1 VGQSVVEGDCQTLRA
16 VAFMGWDW
24 ATIESEW
31 LGGTGPIA
39 SPQAAIVE
47 SFDLVEKVLG
57 RKWMEEQLA
66 AQSAPNQAPG
76 PVASFVRIA
85 EQLVRLRGC
94 VGFSDVLRRML
105 EGQRAAFSELRAAYL
120 CVVGHPDAIVEFN
133 VAVTVGKKARRPDF
147 RVCMPGDDWTHVEVK
162 SLQTSE
168 QAEKTSADLETLSQ
182 PFSDMPL
189 GLAAEIFLHR
199 EPAPDEI
206 TAIINRARCLFV
218 AAQPGTVE
226 LPGLAVIYIGHQ
238 PPGEVSPFH
247 TTAVPTPMLSEVK
260 FQLADGRRKHLL
272 VRYPY
277 SDARAK
283 EFLDAVSKQLPPR
296 SGNLAMADVSGAVSA
311 LRSWEALLLRRLQP
325 NQHTRIS
332 AICMFSTVL
341 GVAEGGFEQVSWTK
355 LLQNPH
361 AAVACAPW
369 LLDALSR
376 WKAPAWIK

>member
-1 VGQSVVEGDCQTLRA
+1 MVEGDCQTLRA

-31 LGGTGPIA
+31 LGGSGPIA

-147 RVCMPGDDWTHVEVK
+147 RV
-162 SLQTSE
+162 
-168 QAEKTSADLETLSQ
+168 
-182 PFSDMPL
+182 
-189 GLAAEIFLHR
+189 
-199 EPAPDEI
+199 
-206 TAIINRARCLFV
+206 
-218 AAQPGTVE
+218 
-226 LPGLAVIYIGHQ
+226 
-238 PPGEVSPFH
+238 
-247 TTAVPTPMLSEVK
+247 
-260 FQLADGRRKHLL
+260 
-272 VRYPY
+272 
-277 SDARAK
+277 
-283 EFLDAVSKQLPPR
+283 
-296 SGNLAMADVSGAVSA
+296 
-311 LRSWEALLLRRLQP
+311 
-325 NQHTRIS
+325 
-332 AICMFSTVL
+332 
-341 GVAEGGFEQVSWTK
+341 
-355 LLQNPH
+355 
-361 AAVACAPW
+361 
-369 LLDALSR
+369 
-376 WKAPAWIK
+376 